1 MASIRRQEVGGFSS
15 ARILS
20 GAWRHFNQIKSV
32 NIAEVLLVNTMNK
45 RHNTQYF
52 ATVII
57 SACRKTIKID
67 EKPCH
72 FNEFAEKFY
81 YVVYIYLL
89 VWYRI
94 TKHLLLI
101 FHFVTCSF
109 FKLWIRSTSEEARD
123 RKRRKTEER
132 KKEHCSWLFIATL
145 FIDMEIIYRQT

>member
-1 MASIRRQEVGGFSS
+1 MFTFTGSITSFGGEHKKTRGGRVFLGSNS
-15 ARILS
+15 QWCMKTFQSDKICQHCRGYACK
-20 GAWRHFNQIKSV
+20 HHEYK
-32 NIAEVLLVNTMNK
+32 T
-45 RHNTQYF
+45 HNTQYF

-57 SACRKTIKID
+57 SACGKPLKSTRN
-67 EKPCH
+67 PCH

-132 KKEHCSWLFIATL
+132 KKEHCS
-145 FIDMEIIYRQT
+145 